1 MCHSKPIVVREKLAV
16 LSFYSMALG
25 TEFTSSDM
33 SAGTCACRV
42 TSTAPAWSV
51 RDNNDQTLNT

>member
-1 MCHSKPIVVREKLAV
+1 MCHSKPIVVREKLAA

-33 SAGTCACRV
+33 SAGVSACGV

-51 RDNNDQTLNT
+51 RDNNDQILNT